1 MSARRLSI
9 VSNKTFRGAC
19 GASAVGALV
28 ALTTATALALARGA
42 VAAALAD
49 GDGFA
54 AGSGSDLQAA
64 ETKPQATN
72 IQDACRAMFAVTS
85 LRHEGR

>member
-9 VSNKTFRGAC
+9 VSNNTLRGAC

-28 ALTTATALALARGA
+28 ALTTALALGRGA
-42 VAAALAD
+42 ASAALAD
-49 GDGFA
+49 GAGLA

-64 ETKPQATN
+64 ETKLQATN
-72 IQDACRAMFAVTS
+72 IQDACRAKFVLTS
-85 LRHEGR
+85 LTGEGR